1 MVDWKVEAGRGKAGK
16 RTHCKHTSVKF
27 PPRNTKRLL
36 GFSLFLHIKVL
47 LGTFPLN
54 FQWARPP
61 QEKFL
66 TKRGFPQPL
75 GFFPAWSH
83 VHQWSCIWPL
93 RQLSWT
99 RSNTFSFLAWLWGP
113 AQGQALLT
121 STSLSKVL
129 PDK

>member
-1 MVDWKVEAGRGKAGK
+1 MPYVYLEHVQGTGTVHDFFQPVYVAGFA
-16 RTHCKHTSVKF
+16 
-27 PPRNTKRLL
+27 
-36 GFSLFLHIKVL
+36 
-47 LGTFPLN
+47 
-54 FQWARPP
+54 
-61 QEKFL
+61 FL